1 MLSGSDINPF
11 DSQETKPYQNDP
23 RISTMTDLVNAYQ
36 REDIHEYEKILQNNQ
51 DLLQDPF
58 IAENIDEVTRNV
70 RTKAVINLVA
80 PYTRFTL
87 AFISKQLKISLSEVQ
102 EIVRFLIVDGRLRG
116 KINQRD
122 GTVEIESSTD
132 MDRVQAMKE
141 WSTAIGTLWATVLE
155 SGDGFKS
162 DEGGSQ
168 FSPNPAMAGGGF
180 GEAQRQGWAFGGL
193 ASKGG
198 RGKGKGLSGRLPG
211 LGNKG

>member
-36 REDIHEYEKILQNNQ
+36 MEDIHGYERILQNNK

-70 RTKAVINLVA
+70 RTKAIVKLVA

-102 EIVRFLIVDGRLRG
+102 EIVGFLIVDKRLRG
-116 KINQRD
+116 KINQQN
-122 GTVEIESSTD
+122 GTVEIESRTD
-132 MDRVQAMKE
+132 MDRVQAMRE
-141 WSTAIGTLWATVLE
+141 WSNAIGSLWQTVLNE
-155 SGDGFKS
+155 GEGFKS
-162 DEGGSQ
+162 DENASQFTPGGGSGMGWNQ
-168 FSPNPAMAGGGF
+168 SAMGG
-180 GEAQRQGWAFGGL
+180 
-193 ASKGG
+193 KGG
-198 RGKGKGLSGRLPG
+198 RPRGKGPGRQVGMVGKG
-211 LGNKG
+211 